1 VVGSVREVVTE
12 VADDGTALFEEH
24 RKLLTGV
31 AYRMLGSTAEAED
44 AVQDAWLRWR
54 QVDKSEVRSPRA
66 YLVQVVTRQA
76 LDRLRSAKARHEEY
90 IGSWLPQP
98 AITSPDVAEDAERAE
113 SVSMALLV
121 VLETLSPLE
130 RAVFVLREVFG
141 LPHTEIAEM
150 LDRTPA
156 AVRQLARRAREH
168 VDERRPR
175 LELDAKVRK
184 QMTDKFMSAWLDGDM
199 QELLRLLSDDAT
211 LVADGGGKVR
221 APRKPIHGAESIAR
235 FVVGTIPRIPPDVE
249 IDVVDA
255 NGGPAVVARSGAAVV
270 TIVVLDVDPTDG
282 TIRTVYLVANP
293 EKLALTSNP
302 VE

>member
-1 VVGSVREVVTE
+1 VVTE
-12 VADDGTALFEEH
+12 VADDGTAVFEEH

-54 QVDKSEVRSPRA
+54 QVDKSEVLSPRA

-76 LDRLRSAKARHEEY
+76 LDRMRRTKARREEY

-98 AITSPDVAEDAERAE
+98 ALTSPDVAEDAERAE
-113 SVSMALLV
+113 SVSMALMV

-141 LPHTEIAEM
+141 MPHAEIAEM

-156 AVRQLARRAREH
+156 AVRQVARRAREH

-175 LELDAKVRK
+175 LQLDSQVRREI
-184 QMTDKFMSAWLDGDM
+184 TNKFMSAWLEGDM
-199 QELLRLLSDDAT
+199 QELLRLLADDAT

-221 APRKPIHGAESIAR
+221 APRKPIHGAEGIAR
-235 FVVGTIPRIPPDVE
+235 FVVGTVPRIPPDVE
-249 IDVVDA
+249 LDLVDV
-255 NGGPAVVARSGAAVV
+255 NGGPAVVARSGGAVV
-270 TIVVLDVDPTDG
+270 TVAMFDVDPSDG

-293 EKLALTSNP
+293 DKLALGSNP